1 MTLVKICLGKRCIV
15 RRGLKGYWL
24 FIDKF
29 VRMFSRIR
37 IFYAYYILILH
48 PQKIFIVDCSILV
61 LNGEP

>member
-1 MTLVKICLGKRCIV
+1 MTLVKICLDKRCIV
-15 RRGLKGYWL
+15 RRGLKGYLL

-48 PQKIFIVDCSILV
+48 PQKICNL
-61 LNGEP
+61 